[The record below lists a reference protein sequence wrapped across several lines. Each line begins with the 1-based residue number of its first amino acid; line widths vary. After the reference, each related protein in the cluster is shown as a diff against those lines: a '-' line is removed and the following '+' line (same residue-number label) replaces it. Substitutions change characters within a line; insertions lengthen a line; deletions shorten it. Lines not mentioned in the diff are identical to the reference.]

1 MPSRCSL
8 HGSCSNSFHF
18 FLLTS
23 FYGFSVR
30 AWLLLALMAV
40 KFRSQEVSLLWRR
53 RRLSK
58 VKLSCFATYGYGIGL
73 QFPRSNVV
81 MHERRN
87 EILIS
92 IVQWRGIGMAEQGSH
107 SGESAPPP
115 LWPRLDI
122 PTRYHLWNQLLVGSR
137 LNPRFCKGFS
147 RII

>member
-1 MPSRCSL
+1 MIVAGLDGGKIPLARSKS
-8 HGSCSNSFHF
+8 
-18 FLLTS
+18 
-23 FYGFSVR
+23 SVKTQE
-30 AWLLLALMAV
+30 AIKSQALMFCHV
-40 KFRSQEVSLLWRR
+40 RLWHWFTIPP
-53 RRLSK
+53 L
-58 VKLSCFATYGYGIGL
+58 
-73 QFPRSNVV
+73 NVV

-92 IVQWRGIGMAEQGSH
+92 IVQCRGVGMAEQGLH